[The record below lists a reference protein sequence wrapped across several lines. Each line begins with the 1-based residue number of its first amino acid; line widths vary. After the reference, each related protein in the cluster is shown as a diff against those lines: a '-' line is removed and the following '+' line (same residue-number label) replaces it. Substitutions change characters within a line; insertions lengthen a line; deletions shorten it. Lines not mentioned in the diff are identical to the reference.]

1 MQEKSKTYQRLGR
14 IVGIE
19 AVSKRQRGII
29 ARKAAKRLEE
39 LEYQEFSQS
48 LKRIDLSEPIK
59 HRTSEGVRFV

>member
-1 MQEKSKTYQRLGR
+1 MEKSKTYQRLGR

-19 AVSKRQRGII
+19 AVSKKQRGII

-48 LKRIDLSEPIK
+48 LKRITFSGPIK